1 MGYYHTEESVAEYIS
16 VAEGYDGRELVDAV
30 KRVLRSGS
38 TVLELGMGPGKDL
51 GILSESFQVT
61 GSDNS
66 EAFLERYRNTYPA
79 ADLMLLDAATMET
92 DRRFDCIY
100 SNKVLQHLT
109 REELQESLRKQAE
122 VLKSRG
128 VSLHSLWYGDREE
141 ESSGLRFVSYTEE
154 SFSQAVGVEYD
165 IVKAERYSEMDK
177 DDSIY
182 FVLRKRQ

>member
-16 VAEGYDGRELVDAV
+16 MAEGYDGRELVDAL
-30 KRVLRSGS
+30 RGVLRTGS

-51 GILSESFQVT
+51 GILGESFHVT

-66 EAFLERYRNTYPA
+66 EVFLERYRSTNPA
-79 ADLMLLDAATMET
+79 ADLILLDAVTMET

-109 REELQESLRKQAE
+109 REELQESLRRQAE
-122 VLKSRG
+122 VLNSKG
-128 VSLHSLWYGDREE
+128 ISLHSLWRGDKEE
-141 ESSGLRFVSYTEE
+141 EFSGLRFVYYTED
-154 SFSQAVGVEYD
+154 SFSQVVGTEYEIVEA
-165 IVKAERYSEMDK
+165 KRYSEMDE

-182 FVLRKRQ
+182 FVLRKKQ

>member
-16 VAEGYDGRELVDAV
+16 MAEGYDGRDLVDALR
-30 KRVLRSGS
+30 RVLQSGS

-66 EAFLERYRNTYPA
+66 EVFRERYQNTNPA
-79 ADLMLLDAATMET
+79 ADLMILDAVTMET

-109 REELQESLRKQAE
+109 REELQKSLRKQAE
-122 VLKSRG
+122 VLNSRG
-128 VSLHSLWYGDREE
+128 ISLHSLWYGDKEE
-141 ESSGLRFVSYTEE
+141 EFSGLRFVYYTQE
-154 SFSQAVGVEYD
+154 SFSQVVGIEYEIVE
-165 IVKAERYSEMDK
+165 AERYSEIDE

-182 FVLRKRQ
+182 FVLKKKR